1 MLFEIKQQGL
11 FGGAPKL
18 VSTIFGSLLKS
29 SDLPRHS
36 DCFPKAIR
44 MPNPKLPRNHK
55 PFDVKLPSLA
65 QVARFALLAAMVLVA
80 VSLVMDSAKAIAQS
94 PAGDVAITVDAADTP
109 GTAVADAHAGNPDH
123 GAHGD
128 QARAGELHGEEPQPG
143 ILSNLITLLM
153 LILLQ
158 AVLGFDNLLYISLE
172 SRRAP
177 ADKQKMV
184 RLWGIGLAIFLRIG
198 LLLVL
203 LKLIKLFQ
211 NNLFDVP
218 EFLNP
223 HVEGHFNGHSL
234 IVLAGGAF
242 ILYTAVKEVLHMVTL
257 EDHGHQEEKKPKSVF
272 SVIFWIVLMNLV
284 FSFDSILS
292 AMALTHVFWVMAI
305 AIVVGGILMIV
316 LADTISTFLEKNRM
330 YEVLGLFILFIVGVM
345 LVSEGGHLA
354 HLSFFGSEVTP
365 MTKTT
370 FYFVIGVLVV
380 VDIVQGRYQKK
391 LMAKKNAKHSSGHA

>member
-1 MLFEIKQQGL
+1 MNR
-11 FGGAPKL
+11 
-18 VSTIFGSLLKS
+18 SLKPFVYVTAVL
-29 SDLPRHS
+29 LIGVFFA
-36 DCFPKAIR
+36 DCFDRSQASARTPTIQDAA
-44 MPNPKLPRNHK
+44 
-55 PFDVKLPSLA
+55 VVTQA
-65 QVARFALLAAMVLVA
+65 Q
-80 VSLVMDSAKAIAQS
+80 SDSASSTETSAPAQAKNHD
-94 PAGDVAITVDAADTP
+94 PHDE
-109 GTAVADAHAGNPDH
+109 DH
-123 GAHGD
+123 NVHD
-128 QARAGELHGEEPQPG
+128 DDHARAGELHGDEPSPG
-143 ILSNLITLLM
+143 IIANLVTLVM

-177 ADKQKMV
+177 VDKQKMV
-184 RLWGIGLAIFLRIG
+184 RIWGIGLAIFLRIG

-203 LKLIKLFQ
+203 LKLIALFQ
-211 NNLFDVP
+211 SELFQVP
-218 EFLNP
+218 EFLNGFI
-223 HVEGHFNGHSL
+223 EGHFNGHSL

-242 ILYTAVKEVLHMVTL
+242 ILYTAIKEVLHMMRIEHDGHD
-257 EDHGHQEEKKPKSVF
+257 EDKKPKSVF

-305 AIVVGGILMIV
+305 AIVVGGVLMIV
-316 LADTISTFLEKNRM
+316 LADTISIFLEKNRM

-354 HLSFFGSEVTP
+354 HLTFFGNEVTP

-370 FYFVIGVLVV
+370 FYFVIGILVV

-391 LMAKKNAKHSSGHA
+391 LMAKKSSKHASGHA